1 MNKQAIRKAKLFFA
15 MATAVMLALSGITL
29 VYKIAV
35 NDDYVTG
42 LPTWLNFVLTLCL
55 LALSVTM
62 TRSIDDDIDSDGQ

>member
-1 MNKQAIRKAKLFFA
+1 MNKMTLRKAKLFLA
-15 MATAVMLALSGITL
+15 LATACALALSGITL

-42 LPTWLNFVLTLCL
+42 LPTWLNLVITLCL

-62 TRSIDDDIDSDGQ
+62 TRSIDDDAKSNGQ